1 MGARAGKYK
10 LGARA
15 GKYKFGAR
23 AGSREPGPG
32 AKKRAGGR
40 EIQILVKIHLVLYD
54 ENLTLRCSFW
64 KSCIAFVRS
73 DAYRGN
79 FRHLMRAVPQAMPFL
94 NFSFGIR
101 IFFFKLQKLI
111 CLLFRV
117 VLHSDCH
124 IFTKIFLFIPH
135 AWPTFIKHALGYT
148 LSTKVSSFP
157 VKLKQLVPQLL

>member
-54 ENLTLRCSFW
+54 ENLTLRCSF
-64 KSCIAFVRS
+64 
-73 DAYRGN
+73 
-79 FRHLMRAVPQAMPFL
+79 
-94 NFSFGIR
+94 
-101 IFFFKLQKLI
+101 
-111 CLLFRV
+111 
-117 VLHSDCH
+117 
-124 IFTKIFLFIPH
+124 
-135 AWPTFIKHALGYT
+135 
-148 LSTKVSSFP
+148 
-157 VKLKQLVPQLL
+157 